1 MEPSR
6 GWALARVAAL
16 SMAVALLAP
25 VNPMLLVT
33 VPLAVLLL
41 AFQPG
46 RVLSLFLAVVLLWL
60 AFLPTSGTTPL
71 WYGERAW
78 SLVAAGAFVLA
89 TLLWP
94 SARLALR
101 SIVAVALGFLAF
113 GLYGAVRP
121 ESLDRLDW
129 WMASEL
135 RWTARVVASWM
146 AGSEPE
152 TLVGSLAASVGEMVE
167 LQIVL
172 YPALLALATIAALG
186 IAWFVTVRLAGSE
199 GAVGPLRDF
208 RFNDHLIWVLIGGLV
223 LFLLP
228 VGQLADRV
236 GQNALAFMGGL
247 YVLRGAAVLV
257 WIMPAVA
264 ISAWWLLLW
273 GMLALLFYPLVL
285 GLALVL
291 GVSDTWLDLRARLS
305 GSEGRHGS
313 T

>member
-1 MEPSR
+1 LGASG
-6 GWALARVAAL
+6 GWTLARVAAL
-16 SMAVALLAP
+16 SLVVALLAP

-33 VPLAVLLL
+33 VPLAVMLL

-46 RVLSLFLAVVLLWL
+46 RVLSFLLAVFLLWL
-60 AFLPTSGTTPL
+60 AFLPVEGTTPL

-78 SLVAAGAFVLA
+78 SLIAAGAFVLA
-89 TLLWP
+89 TLAWP
-94 SARLALR
+94 NARLALR
-101 SIVAVALGFLAF
+101 SIAAVALGFVGFA
-113 GLYGAVRP
+113 LYGLVRP

-135 RWTARVVASWM
+135 RWTARVVAGWM
-146 AGSEPE
+146 SAAEPD
-152 TLVGSLAASVGEMVE
+152 TLVGTLAASVEDMVE

-172 YPALLALATIAALG
+172 YPSLLALATIAALG
-186 IAWFVTVRLAGSE
+186 IAWFITVRLAGSE
-199 GAVGPLRDF
+199 GAVGPLREF
-208 RFNDHLIWVLIGGLV
+208 RFNDQLIWVMIGGLV

-228 VGQLADRV
+228 VGQLAGRV

-247 YVLRGAAVLV
+247 YVLRGAAILV

-264 ISAWWLLLW
+264 ISAWWVLLW
-273 GMLALLFYPLVL
+273 AMLALLFYPLVL

-305 GSEGRHGS
+305 GSEGTHGS